1 MKKKTINLKT
11 LLHNAGIVFFVSAF
25 LLTSSTLTAQRC
37 GVNGITFTQQ
47 AGFGNNSQ
55 IIIGGYG
62 QNDGAINFNC
72 YSDSSVY
79 GRSRNFNRITG
90 GVIPPGGSPIPNWN
104 SRIFQDLPL
113 GVLRIQTSPISN
125 TCYDTVKWNK
135 GMSILANGNI
145 GIGTDETFGAK
156 LAVNGMIYTKS
167 DIKVTAS
174 LAWPDYVFTPEYKL
188 PIIAEYEKQV
198 AALGYIPQIGAAKT
212 IEEDGLVLG
221 EMQIR
226 QMEVMEI
233 ILRYQF
239 DMNKRLDSLATV
251 NLDLKNQLK
260 KYAAIDSLLN
270 TLLANAQSNS
280 INKVATPAIKQTIDA
295 APTNVIIKKDDE

>member
-1 MKKKTINLKT
+1 MKKKTINFKT
-11 LLHNAGIVFFVSAF
+11 LLCNAGTVFFVSAF
-25 LLTSSTLTAQRC
+25 LLTSYTLTAQRC

-113 GVLRIQTSPISN
+113 GVLRIQTSPVSN

-188 PIIAEYEKQV
+188 PIIAEYEKQI
-198 AALGYIPQIGAAKT
+198 AALGYIPQIGAAK
-212 IEEDGLVLG
+212 IIQEDGLLLG
-221 EMQIR
+221 EMQTR

-233 ILRYQF
+233 MLRYQF
-239 DMNKRLDSLATV
+239 EMNRRLDSLETV
-251 NLDLKNQLK
+251 NQTLQTLLT
-260 KYAAIDSLLN
+260 KYSNIDSLLTQLLRN
-270 TLLANAQSNS
+270 MKRETLLNTKDNENLQDLD
-280 INKVATPAIKQTIDA
+280 KGHTPS
-295 APTNVIIKKDDE
+295 VIKKEDE